1 MKTWVQTWTNTQW
14 NQVFWFPN
22 CMLNLFMYYFC
33 GKKKSQEKELKILE
47 DSLRVWEL
55 SLQRQSGNL
64 DVSRPLSFFL
74 LLFMPYRVTFQDTSV
89 TGHVFLALAQ
99 VCGPFCLQSPRKASS
114 SQRWSQPPSENGAHP
129 TSQRFKKYFL
139 LSRGFL
145 LFPSVYLGIKTE
157 QRRQWSKILTSL

>member
-1 MKTWVQTWTNTQW
+1 MKTWVQTWTNAQW
-14 NQVFWFPN
+14 NQVFGFPN

-33 GKKKSQEKELKILE
+33 GKKITGKRTENSGRQFKSPGAVSAKTIRK
-47 DSLRVWEL
+47 
-55 SLQRQSGNL
+55 SGCG
-64 DVSRPLSFFL
+64 PLSFFL
-74 LLFMPYRVTFQDTSV
+74 LLFMPNRVTFQGTSV

-99 VCGPFCLQSPRKASS
+99 VCGPFCLCSPRKANS
-114 SQRWSQPPSENGAHP
+114 SQRWNQPPSENGAHP

-139 LSRGFL
+139 LSRGSL